1 MTKGCKNYTEIMRMS
16 KIDKFRSLD
25 AKSINLDDFI
35 ERFSHKLSL
44 NIEDIKKIL
53 QLSKICQDLKLI
65 NDNTPPAMASGCIYL
80 YIKINDLNIH
90 KKDISDIC
98 KISEV
103 TINKCYKKLE
113 KNEEIMKLFYDL

>member
-1 MTKGCKNYTEIMRMS
+1 
-16 KIDKFRSLD
+16 
-25 AKSINLDDFI
+25 
-35 ERFSHKLSL
+35 
-44 NIEDIKKIL
+44 
-53 QLSKICQDLKLI
+53 
-65 NDNTPPAMASGCIYL
+65 MASGCIYL